1 MSGILPPFSEDGPEK
16 VCVQQMGQGRWC
28 SLWFE
33 NHCSKGPP
41 MKSHSPALESSL
53 SFCELGLVQ
62 SLFNYI
68 RLPNFYVLAIVS
80 YFSKVVHIVEKGK

>member
-1 MSGILPPFSEDGPEK
+1 
-16 VCVQQMGQGRWC
+16 
-28 SLWFE
+28 
-33 NHCSKGPP
+33 

-53 SFCELGLVQ
+53 SFCELGLIQ

-68 RLPNFYVLAIVS
+68 RLPNFYVLAIAS